1 MAKKKARELK
11 AKPKAEPENAVKQDY
26 PLRNKRRLETRAALI
41 KSAQRL
47 MAEHGFEAVT
57 MQQVADDAGTH
68 AQTLYSHFPNKYA
81 LSAAAAVE
89 WLRIALDGRK
99 IDTLIFWRTWVE
111 KRSSE
116 SLEAEN
122 GGPLMTL
129 VSDMKSNPKF
139 ALVNLA
145 VTAEYIDV
153 LSQSLAEDFGMDA
166 KVDLFPK
173 LVAEMLMAGS
183 EHHIFAW
190 YEADGDYDL
199 LAGEISA
206 VDEVTEIVKL
216 VCKKRG
222 IKLQTPK

>member
-1 MAKKKARELK
+1 MAKKKATETS
-11 AKPKAEPENAVKQDY
+11 VKQETAEKQPY

-47 MAEHGFEAVT
+47 MAEHGFESVT

-89 WLRIALDGRK
+89 WLRIALDERK
-99 IDTLIFWRTWVE
+99 MDTITFWRTWVE

-116 SLEAEN
+116 SLEADN
-122 GGPLMTL
+122 GGPLMAL
-129 VSDMKSNPKF
+129 VSDMKTNPKF

-145 VTAEYIDV
+145 VTAEYIEV
-153 LSQSLAEDFGMDA
+153 LSQSLAEDFGMNA

-173 LVAEMLMAGS
+173 LTAEMLMAGS
-183 EHHIFAW
+183 EHHISAW

>member
-1 MAKKKARELK
+1 MAKKKATETSVK
-11 AKPKAEPENAVKQDY
+11 QETAEKQDY

-47 MAEHGFEAVT
+47 MAEHGFESVT

-89 WLRIALDGRK
+89 WLRIALDERK
-99 IDTLIFWRTWVE
+99 MDTITFWRTWVE

-116 SLEAEN
+116 SLEADN
-122 GGPLMTL
+122 GGPLMAL
-129 VSDMKSNPKF
+129 VSDMKTNPKF

-145 VTAEYIDV
+145 VAAEYIEV
-153 LSQSLAEDFGMDA
+153 LSQSLAEDFGMNA

-173 LVAEMLMAGS
+173 LIAEMLMAGS
-183 EHHIFAW
+183 EHHISVW